1 MPHVVPPPQCAVG
14 QNLIEG
20 ACFAQ
25 CPQYYTEATYL
36 SPSACV
42 SNVECPA
49 GFSSGG
55 DFTICQK
62 PTLSRTVVNPDGT
75 TGDCATGFTF
85 WDNTCSSVCPD
96 GYSIFDGTTCT
107 EDCPSGFLENSQ
119 NCFKPV
125 TIRDPLPSTC
135 PTHYVASDENI
146 CVSTLPP
153 FNSKLL
159 WLVIGIGI
167 ITLFLILF
175 LTKDITFNF
184 ESKSKPVPIT
194 FNDEL
199 VPQPN
204 SIESE
209 IPTRFL
215 IDQLKTHRKIPTSTT
230 KPTNSTNTIKE
241 QYLQTQT
248 QTNNFPESPSSGSE
262 HSSMSSGSGSQNSSV
277 DENWMQRQSFFYRN
291 H

>member
-1 MPHVVPPPQCAVG
+1 MPLPSPQCAVG
-14 QNLIEG
+14 QSLIEG
-20 ACFAQ
+20 ACFPQ
-25 CPQYYTEATYL
+25 CPQYYTEASYL

-49 GFSSGG
+49 GFASGG

-75 TGDCATGFTF
+75 TGDCATGYVF
-85 WDNTCSSVCPD
+85 WDNTCSSVCTD

-107 EDCPSGFLENSQ
+107 EDCPAGFLENSQ

-135 PTHYVASDENI
+135 PTHYVASQENI

-167 ITLFLILF
+167 ITIFLILF
-175 LTKDITFNF
+175 LTKDVTFNF

-199 VPQPN
+199 VAQPD
-204 SIESE
+204 ESE

-215 IDQLKTHRKIPTSTT
+215 IDQLKTHRKIPIQKTE
-230 KPTNSTNTIKE
+230 PTNTIK
-241 QYLQTQT
+241 T

-262 HSSMSSGSGSQNSSV
+262 VSMSSASSGSGSQNSSGS
-277 DENWMQRQSFFYRN
+277 DNWMQRQNFFYRQS
-291 H
+291 